1 MKFGQVLLLAAV
13 NYVVHGHSVS
23 IETVERLKIIMIEK
37 TWIALRKGVVRTFE
51 QVEFYYQKLA
61 FSFFFLEGSGFL
73 SS

>member
-37 TWIALRKGVVRTFE
+37 TWRALRKGGELLSFIIKV
-51 QVEFYYQKLA
+51 
-61 FSFFFLEGSGFL
+61 SFFFSFWKEVDFWAVSLE
-73 SS
+73 